1 MGLHPSTDPVWS
13 DSFEIRCG
21 ICDLRESLSWLVHS
35 QALRLQAL
43 VGMQAHLRVSWSP
56 PSRNRH
62 RGRSKDDTDIVAVT
76 PEKKANLRRSA
87 IAANATEAQEISTL
101 HNADLDTII
110 CAVARVVYQYTV
122 RNDSVRIGKSE
133 VRQPLVCTLGAG
145 TVRFVMAR
153 TN

>member
-1 MGLHPSTDPVWS
+1 
-13 DSFEIRCG
+13 
-21 ICDLRESLSWLVHS
+21 
-35 QALRLQAL
+35 
-43 VGMQAHLRVSWSP
+43 MQAHLRVSWSP

-133 VRQPLVCTLGAG
+133 VRQPLCLHSWGRDGPICDGQDQLSQPRCVAG
-145 TVRFVMAR
+145 NTGPV
-153 TN
+153 